1 MCSELLVRGGSDR
14 HGVFFVVLVVI
25 MHHTLGDHASYLV
38 VVHHICLASA
48 RLVVPLPGADL
59 IGLCFLSWF
68 VCVVVVANL
77 SRGPAVSFG
86 FRCCDLWKKL
96 MRLVIVWGCLPPRV
110 LGTVNGFV
118 KTVLSSVLPSRRQ
131 LLLLPSRR
139 QLLLLLACA

>member
-1 MCSELLVRGGSDR
+1 MCWRMCSELLVRGGSDR

-68 VCVVVVANL
+68 VCVVVV
-77 SRGPAVSFG
+77 
-86 FRCCDLWKKL
+86 
-96 MRLVIVWGCLPPRV
+96 WGCLPPRV